1 MAFRKIFRQLNFV
14 KQCRR
19 YGLSIWQCPSFLVIL
34 IGLITIGAMLG
45 IYFIASRY
53 TQEPEIVA
61 LIILAV
67 TAVLI
72 IIGYFIIQ
80 GFNRL
85 AEVSQMKSEF
95 VSVVSHQLRT
105 PLSSL
110 KWSLNLLLSGR
121 LKGHEE
127 QETQLKMM
135 AGTNQRMIDLVN
147 DLLDVSRIEQGK
159 MGLRPEKIDLLKLF
173 NDLINEYASLAQ
185 ASNVNLEFEAK
196 ENLPE
201 VLADP
206 GRLKLVTQNL
216 IDNAIRYITGG
227 GRVKIRL
234 RQQNNFIRCEIEDNG
249 VGIPKSEQKYIFQ
262 KFFRSQNIMKYQT
275 EGTGLGLFIARAI
288 IKSSGGKIGFK
299 SREGKGSVFWF
310 ELPIKSKT

>member
-1 MAFRKIFRQLNFV
+1 M
-14 KQCRR
+14 
-19 YGLSIWQCPSFLVIL
+19 IL
-34 IGLITIGAMLG
+34 IGLITIGSMLA
-45 IYFIASRY
+45 IYFIANRY

-61 LIILAV
+61 LIIIIVA
-67 TAVLI
+67 AVLM

-85 AEVSQMKSEF
+85 AETNQMKSEF

-110 KWSLNLLLSGR
+110 KWSLNLFLSGR
-121 LKGHEE
+121 LKNLQE

-159 MGLRPEKIDLLKLF
+159 MGLKPEKIDLMNLIE
-173 NDLINEYASLAQ
+173 DLTKEYAPLAK
-185 ASNVNLEFEAK
+185 ASNVFLDLETE

-201 VLADP
+201 IFIDP
-206 GRLKLVTQNL
+206 KRIKLVIQNL
-216 IDNAIRYITGG
+216 IDNAIRYIAGG

-234 RQQNNFIRCEIEDNG
+234 KKRDGFLRCEIEDNG

-275 EGTGLGLFIARAI
+275 EGTGLGLFIAKAI
-288 IKSSGGKIGFK
+288 INGSGGKMGFK
-299 SREGKGSVFWF
+299 SQEGKGSVFWF
-310 ELPIKSKT
+310 ELPIKS